1 MVDDPRLLIQH
12 LAGNQSQGATA
23 KLGRICC
30 HNSSYFQLIN
40 LLQISSGLRWSTLV
54 LGTWILA
61 TRTWYNLFPFS
72 DEKIKSHKVP
82 YNAIYISR
90 GRVEARIRNTNPKLP
105 RLYLFILKIWVDIHA
120 FNIFLF
126 TELNGLQ
133 WHLFKGL

>member
-1 MVDDPRLLIQH
+1 MVESTEVQTAREYKGVLRGNENILYLNYCGGYTHTHIYQTGTIYRINYIQIKLVNDPRLLIQH
-12 LAGNQSQGATA
+12 LAGNQSQGAAA

-61 TRTWYNLFPFS
+61 TRTWYNLFTFS

-82 YNAIYISR
+82 YNAI
-90 GRVEARIRNTNPKLP
+90 
-105 RLYLFILKIWVDIHA
+105 
-120 FNIFLF
+120 
-126 TELNGLQ
+126 
-133 WHLFKGL
+133 